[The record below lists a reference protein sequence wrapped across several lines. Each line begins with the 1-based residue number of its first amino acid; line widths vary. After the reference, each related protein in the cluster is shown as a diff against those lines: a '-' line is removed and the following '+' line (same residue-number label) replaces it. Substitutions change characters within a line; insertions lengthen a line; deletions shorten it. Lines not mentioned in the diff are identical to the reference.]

1 MIRRPIAQVWDFFT
15 HTSMVSSAVGD
26 ATHFEQELYGV
37 NELDANLWK
46 AYFRANAEYITR

>member
-1 MIRRPIAQVWDFFT
+1 MSV
-15 HTSMVSSAVGD
+15 VGD
-26 ATHFEQELYGV
+26 VTIFFQELYGV